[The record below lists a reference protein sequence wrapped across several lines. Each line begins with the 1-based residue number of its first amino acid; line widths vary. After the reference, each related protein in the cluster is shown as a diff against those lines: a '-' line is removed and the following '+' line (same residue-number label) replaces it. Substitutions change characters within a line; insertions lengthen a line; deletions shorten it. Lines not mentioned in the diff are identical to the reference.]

1 MGDPLWSVA
10 EQGCPPPRRRKS
22 IHDHRAAPDRASI
35 HNIGRFIR
43 QGLVR
48 TLAVIEDKVFRQTD
62 HQFAHRGV
70 TLQIHVLVLNG
81 APEPLDEDV
90 VKHPP
95 RPSIL
100 ITTLSF
106 QYIGKRRW

>member
-1 MGDPLWSVA
+1 M
-10 EQGCPPPRRRKS
+10 RRLALMVLAAGALS
-22 IHDHRAAPDRASI
+22 AGAAPDRASI

-90 VKHPP
+90 VKGPP
-95 RPSIL
+95 RPSAL
-100 ITTLSF
+100 ITTPSRFSTSVKAVLVNCEP
-106 QYIGKRRW
+106 